1 MSPKTTAAIGSSA
14 ILLALALAPA
24 IWACGEGISGWNVL
38 IFGLVAA
45 GASQLGSA
53 AGRWSGQR
61 MVGIAVTV
69 IGVLISLFAI
79 GVITA
84 GTCS

>member
-1 MSPKTTAAIGSSA
+1 VSPKTNVAIGAGA
-14 ILLALALAPA
+14 ILVALALVPA

-45 GASQLGSA
+45 GSSQLGSA
-53 AGRWSGQR
+53 AGRWSSQR
-61 MVGIAVTV
+61 VTV
-69 IGVLISLFAI
+69 IGVLVSLFAI
-79 GVITA
+79 GVITS